1 MGLID
6 FLFGK
11 KDNTQTTVSTNSSR
25 QYGHIITEKAD
36 VTLDHYSDICESF
49 IALDTET
56 TGLSSSEDVIIE
68 VGAVKFVGNKIVDSY
83 NSLVNESVTVPYS
96 CCGRK
101 STGCGLS

>member
-36 VTLDHYSDICESF
+36 VTLDNYRDICESF

-56 TGLSSSEDVIIE
+56 TGLSLDDGKSRTT
-68 VGAVKFVGNKIVDSY
+68 F
-83 NSLVNESVTVPYS
+83 SVQVPF
-96 CCGRK
+96 
-101 STGCGLS
+101 